1 MHNDDNRNWRGRD
14 PRREQWERERSMRER
29 DARWEEQERM
39 RGRDR
44 GMYLDEPDQYYT
56 SEYRH
61 RDWRDEPN
69 DRWSNERWSEP
80 RGDRGMTR
88 REEYR
93 GDYDRERYLED
104 RDRWE
109 RGGYRRDYEDPV
121 SMRHVRTDYATP
133 RPADYDDPN
142 RARDPRSFGYD
153 PYRPERSVRY
163 DGDSRSSAPR
173 GYRSTRGIRPYDPD
187 WERGDPFGGRSY
199 PDDDYE
205 FEGHAGGER
214 NDRTHRS
221 DYDSYRY
228 GSGRWGGGRNW

>member
-1 MHNDDNRNWRGRD
+1 MHDDDRNWRGRD
-14 PRREQWERERSMRER
+14 PRRERWERERSMRGR
-29 DARWEEQERM
+29 DPRWEEQERM

-56 SEYRH
+56 SEYRQ
-61 RDWRDEPN
+61 RDWRDEPP
-69 DRWSNERWSEP
+69 DRWSNERWFEP
-80 RGDRGMTR
+80 RGDRPMSGN
-88 REEYR
+88 EGYR
-93 GDYDRERYLED
+93 SDYDRERYLED
-104 RDRWE
+104 RDRWQRE
-109 RGGYRRDYEDPV
+109 GYRRDYEDPA
-121 SMRHVRTDYATP
+121 SMRHVRTDYASP
-133 RPADYDDPN
+133 RPRDYDDPN

-163 DGDSRSSAPR
+163 DADQRSSAPR
-173 GYRSTRGIRPYDPD
+173 GYRSTRGIRPYDQD